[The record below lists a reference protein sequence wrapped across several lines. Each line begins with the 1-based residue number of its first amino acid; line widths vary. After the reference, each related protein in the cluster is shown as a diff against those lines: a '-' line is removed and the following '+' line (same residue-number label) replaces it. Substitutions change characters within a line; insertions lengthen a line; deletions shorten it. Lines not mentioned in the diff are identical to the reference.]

1 MACPIKLTVYYTDR
15 TKTIHNCDLLS
26 GFYGMS
32 QDMKNYSVRPIIGY
46 SLISKNKSH
55 LQMTEK
61 EIAEVFRL

>member
-1 MACPIKLTVYYTDR
+1 
-15 TKTIHNCDLLS
+15 
-26 GFYGMS
+26 MS
-32 QDMKNYSVRPIIGY
+32 QDMINYSVRPIIGY